1 MIPGVPCIMSTHSL
15 SHYQPYYIYY
25 RTYIF
30 TSIIYI
36 IITITMTEGGRETG
50 REREVLY
57 ILYIY
62 IVSTG
67 SHMVRV
73 VVGI

>member
-1 MIPGVPCIMSTHSL
+1 M
-15 SHYQPYYIYY
+15 
-25 RTYIF
+25 
-30 TSIIYI
+30 IYI
-36 IITITMTEGGRETG
+36 IITIPMTAGGRETG
-50 REREVLY
+50 RGREVLY